1 MKKYNLKGV
10 HSVISLIR
18 NSLTEDNQTGAGYC
32 WIDFNYYWEQIF
44 FHHGNVRRIPRLISV
59 FIFFSMFALAILYVV
74 LFFYIRLQSTKF
86 AHMTSSNDRAS
97 SHQLQTWH
105 ASVDASRRTHPVSK
119 PKITRTVTVIA
130 EDAPAPTRPW
140 RSEEDRAH
148 RRLNQASFKLLAYP
162 LLYLCL
168 TVPIGTVALAS
179 LAGHIWLT
187 PVYVASCFFGSS
199 GWANVILYTATRKG
213 IISWNW
219 IRPKTWASISDR
231 RVGVPHH
238 SLNVAP
244 TTLSS
249 KLSFSSTH
257 PFVNSEQNPDWDS
270 FPLPELAGNVLPGNT
285 RKVEGNINREG
296 DRTSIV

>member
-1 MKKYNLKGV
+1 
-10 HSVISLIR
+10 
-18 NSLTEDNQTGAGYC
+18 
-32 WIDFNYYWEQIF
+32 
-44 FHHGNVRRIPRLISV
+44 
-59 FIFFSMFALAILYVV
+59 MFALAILYVV

-86 AHMTSSNDRAS
+86 ANMTSSNDRAS

-105 ASVDASRRTHPVSK
+105 ASVDASRGTHPVSQ

-148 RRLNQASFKLLAYP
+148 RRLNQAAFKLLAYP

-187 PVYVASCFFGSS
+187 PVYVASCFYGST

-219 IRPKTWASISDR
+219 IRKCTPKTWANTSDR

-244 TTLSS
+244 STLSS

-257 PFVNSEQNPDWDS
+257 PIVNSEQNPDWDS
-270 FPLPELAGNVLPGNT
+270 FSAPELGSNAPSDNT
-285 RKVEGNINREG
+285 RKVGGIDRDG
-296 DRTSIV
+296 DRTSV

>member
-1 MKKYNLKGV
+1 
-10 HSVISLIR
+10 
-18 NSLTEDNQTGAGYC
+18 
-32 WIDFNYYWEQIF
+32 
-44 FHHGNVRRIPRLISV
+44 
-59 FIFFSMFALAILYVV
+59 MFALAILYVV
-74 LFFYIRLQSTKF
+74 LFFYIRLQSTEF

-97 SHQLQTWH
+97 SQQLQTWH
-105 ASVDASRRTHPVSK
+105 VSVDPSRGTHPVSQK
-119 PKITRTVTVIA
+119 KITRTVTVVA

-148 RRLNQASFKLLAYP
+148 RRLNQASFTLLAYP

-187 PVYVASCFFGSS
+187 PVYVASCFYGSS

-213 IISWNW
+213 IVSWNW
-219 IRPKTWASISDR
+219 IRKCTPKPLASTSDSL
-231 RVGVPHH
+231 VGVPQN

-249 KLSFSSTH
+249 KFSFSSAH
-257 PFVNSEQNPDWDS
+257 PLVNSEQNPDWDS
-270 FPLPELAGNVLPGNT
+270 FPAPEIGSNVPSDNI
-285 RKVEGNINREG
+285 RKVEGIDCDG
-296 DRTSIV
+296 DRTSV